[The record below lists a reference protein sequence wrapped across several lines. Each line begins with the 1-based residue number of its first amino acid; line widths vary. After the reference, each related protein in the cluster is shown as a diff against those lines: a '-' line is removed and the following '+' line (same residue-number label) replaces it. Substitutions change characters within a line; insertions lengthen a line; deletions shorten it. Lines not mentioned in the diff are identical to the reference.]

1 MLELSMVDAHLTY
14 VRNDARRRI
23 TVTIVGPM
31 RLEDLT
37 AVIERQAAEDT
48 WRYAMLYDERAVTE
62 ALSVDATRRL
72 VALVAQLTL
81 AHGARGPVAIVCR
94 AADQFGMARM
104 YSTLAENRANLDS
117 NVFYELAAAAA
128 WLSECAEART

>member
-1 MLELSMVDAHLTY
+1 MVNAHLTY
-14 VRNDARRRI
+14 ARNEARRRI

-37 AVIERQAAEDT
+37 AVIERQVAEDT
-48 WRYAMLYDERAVTE
+48 WQYAMLYDERAVTE
-62 ALSVDATRRL
+62 ALSVDAIRRL
-72 VALVAQLTL
+72 VTLVAQLTL
-81 AHGARGPVAIVCR
+81 VHGSRGPVAIVCR
-94 AADQFGMARM
+94 SVDQFGMARM

-128 WLSECAEART
+128 WLSERAEART